1 MNTFLRFL
9 GRNKLYTFI
18 NVFGLSI
25 SLAFVVLIAVYTERQ
40 MSTDSFQEKADRIYL
55 LSCMKN
61 QYPNGYWMP
70 RHIAPRYP
78 EIESAVSV
86 ATEKINI
93 KIDEETTQEQALF
106 ADSAFFNIFTVEVV
120 EGSKE
125 QFAMSD
131 HNCVISQSYA
141 RKMFGDRSAV
151 GKTISFTDGNDSIP
165 HTVVA
170 VVKDIENSVLPN
182 ASVILRAELLMVNNA
197 YNNESMNNAAAAY
210 TFVLA
215 KKNADLAAKL
225 PDMKKFLTGF
235 YWIMQFYPDD
245 ADVQLH
251 PLRSLYFDEKWSSD
265 FNRGDASMMR
275 VLDIV
280 ALVLLF
286 FAILNYINLTTA
298 QATFRAKEMATR
310 QLLGTKR
317 RAVMARL
324 VGETILLCAVS
335 FVLAVLLAECFAP
348 YASEV
353 VNYPL
358 SVVHNI
364 TPAFIAVFVVAI
376 VVLGTLSGIV
386 PAMVISGYKPLDV
399 MRGELHSRI
408 SGIYGHLMIGVQY
421 TIVCVM
427 LIGCM
432 MFYRQIRGM
441 IEAPLGYNTADMI
454 LMSNMNSGMGPDK
467 IKVLVDKLKQE
478 PWVEKVGL
486 TCGHP
491 HAFLNNNTM
500 QLENGTTAPFRH
512 LYCDSATLDI
522 LGIKLI
528 HDNHIAKSDFANDK
542 GEFFVYLTKSTY
554 AKLGLAVNSTQP
566 AIIKNGGRIVSKGT
580 FSDFHY
586 GSMLDAEQPPI
597 WITYLDTEKSY
608 PWHTLIKT
616 TGNHTENLKR
626 LAGLYAEINP
636 GMPFVDCAQYVDD
649 IIDEAYKQQHQ
660 VLTIVLVFA
669 VISII
674 VASLG
679 LLAMS
684 TIYIRQRR
692 RSIAVKRIFGIRPQQ
707 IIVELLRPFIIIVGI
722 SFVIACPIAY
732 KLIEWWLEDYSFR
745 VPQAWWGYAV
755 VGIAAMLIAVL
766 TIVGLAVKAARSN
779 PVECLRE

>member
-40 MSTDSFQEKADRIYL
+40 MSTDAFQEKADRIYL
-55 LSCMKN
+55 LSCMKS
-61 QYPNGYWMP
+61 QYSNGYWMP

-86 ATEKINI
+86 ATEKLNI
-93 KIDEETTQEQALF
+93 KVAEETTQENVLI
-106 ADSAFFNIFTVEVV
+106 ADSAFFNIFTVETV

-125 QFAMSD
+125 QFALSD
-131 HNCVISQSYA
+131 HNCVVSQSYA

-151 GKTISFTDGNDSIP
+151 GKTVELQGAGDNIP

-170 VVKDIENSVLPN
+170 VIKDIENSVLPN
-182 ASVILRAELLMVNNA
+182 AGVIVRGELFLTNRDVHGERMG
-197 YNNESMNNAAAAY
+197 NAAAAL

-225 PDMKKFLTGF
+225 PDMKKFLMGF
-235 YWIMQFYPDD
+235 YWIMQMYPDD

-251 PLRSLYFDEKWSSD
+251 PLRSLYFDEKWGD
-265 FNRGDASMMR
+265 GFNHGDASMMR

-310 QLLGTKR
+310 QLLGTRR

-324 VGETILLCAVS
+324 IGETIMLCAAS
-335 FVLAVLLAECFAP
+335 FLMAVLLAECIAP

-358 SVVHNI
+358 SVFHNI
-364 TPAFIAVFVVAI
+364 TPTFVGVFIVAI
-376 VVLGTLSGIV
+376 LVLGALSGIV
-386 PAMVISGYKPLDV
+386 PATVISSYKPLDV

-427 LIGCM
+427 LIGCL

-454 LMSNMNSGMGPDK
+454 LMSNNLEPEK
-467 IKVLVDKLKQE
+467 LKVLKDKLKQE
-478 PWVEKVGL
+478 PWVENVGF

-500 QLENGTTAPFRH
+500 QLEDGTALPFRH
-512 LYCDSATLDI
+512 LCCDTATFDI
-522 LGIKLI
+522 LGIKLL
-528 HDNHIAKSDFANDK
+528 HDNHIARSDFGNDN
-542 GEFFVYLTKSTY
+542 GEYFVYLTKSTY
-554 AKLGLAVNSTQP
+554 AKLGLEVNSTQP
-566 AIIKNGGRIVSKGT
+566 AIIKGGERIISRGT
-580 FSDFHY
+580 FADFHY
-586 GSMLDAEQPPI
+586 GSMLESQQPPI
-597 WITYLDTEKSY
+597 WITYFNIEKSY

-616 TGNHTENLKR
+616 TGDHKENLRR
-626 LAGLYAEINP
+626 LGKIYNEINP
-636 GMPFVDCAQYVDD
+636 DVPFDDNAKYVED
-649 IIDEAYKQQHQ
+649 IIHDAYGQQHQ
-660 VLTIVLVFA
+660 VLTIVMVFA
-669 VISII
+669 VISVI

-707 IIVELLRPFIIIVGI
+707 IIIELLRPYVIIVGI
-722 SFVIACPIAY
+722 SFAIACPIAY
-732 KLIEWWLEDYSFR
+732 KLVGWWLEDYTFR